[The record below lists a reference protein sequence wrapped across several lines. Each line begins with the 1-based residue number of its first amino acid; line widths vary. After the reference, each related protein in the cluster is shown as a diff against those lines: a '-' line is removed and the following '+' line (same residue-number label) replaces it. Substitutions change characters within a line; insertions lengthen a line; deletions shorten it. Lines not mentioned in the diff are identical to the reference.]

1 MDNKIKMGEIN
12 KETREVMESDSAAS
26 LGSGDLEVY
35 STPSMVAF
43 MEYTSKNLI
52 NKYIDTEDLT
62 SVGVS
67 LEIKHLKAT
76 KIGDKITCHAKVH
89 EIDKRKVVFEVSV
102 WTEDGIKIGSGYHT
116 RFIVDKEKFIN
127 SVK

>member
-1 MDNKIKMGEIN
+1 MDNKIKIGEIN
-12 KETREVMESDSAAS
+12 KETRKVMKSDSAAS

-52 NKYIDTEDLT
+52 NKYIDTEVLT

-67 LEIKHLKAT
+67 LKIKHLKAT

-102 WTEDGIKIGSGYHT
+102 WTEDDIKIGSGYHT